1 MGARLVLTS
10 EDAADFERLKKTV
23 HEGLQTFVEVGT
35 ALREIQERGLYKS
48 VCATFEAWVQIEYGM
63 KRSYAYE
70 TIAAAETVKLLSGI
84 PDIPLPENVAQARPL
99 TSLEPAEVPETW
111 AAAVEGSDGEPTAED
126 VKVAVEAKKAGSGPE
141 QMAEQVRKSRR
152 AEKEKKAGKKSKA
165 DELHPFVQQM
175 KERAPEEVQP
185 PSGPAPE
192 APQAASTDG
201 HKNPLATSEVGE
213 PTGASSTP
221 GPVSEDSLSEGEAG
235 RRLARVVD
243 APKPYTHR
251 MKVFVAAA
259 VDAASATDEEIAA
272 IPANDV
278 MLRSLRNAREVL
290 DRIIAHHSKERKH
303 G

>member
-1 MGARLVLTS
+1 MGTRLVLTS
-10 EDAADFERLKKTV
+10 EDTAGFERAKKRV
-23 HEGLQTFVEVGT
+23 HAGLETFMDVAA
-35 ALREIQERGLYKS
+35 ALLEIRENGWYRS
-48 VCATFEAWVQIEYGM
+48 VCSTFEAFCQIEFRM
-63 KRSYAYE
+63 SRQRAYQL
-70 TIAAAETVKLLSGI
+70 IAAGETVQLLSTTVDTPV
-84 PDIPLPENVAQARPL
+84 PDSERVARPL
-99 TSLEPAEVPETW
+99 TALPPAQQQEAWQE
-111 AAAVEGSDGEPTAED
+111 AVAESDGQPTAKKVKEVVERRTG
-126 VKVAVEAKKAGSGPE
+126 VKVPKPKKHETPDDMAAKLVASTK
-141 QMAEQVRKSRR
+141 
-152 AEKEKKAGKKSKA
+152 
-165 DELHPFVQQM
+165 
-175 KERAPEEVQP
+175 VQP